1 MIQIISEKWS
11 TFPRKNRRIIVPNA
25 TTTLGDDR
33 KRLIMFKGRF
43 NELLSKSPEAKVTV
57 YVIIMIK
64 NIVPIDIVKS

>member
-1 MIQIISEKWS
+1 M
-11 TFPRKNRRIIVPNA
+11 
-25 TTTLGDDR
+25 GDDR